1 MKLGTD
7 LSVFYDTDQFAVPC
21 VTQVGEVEVE
31 FAAVLGAVDESQHF
45 GEAVGAVHRLR
56 HIAAQVMLQ
65 HQQQVLVDGAS
76 YVVVQPSQLIVDG
89 LEAEAV
95 ISPTQP

>member
-21 VTQVGEVEVE
+21 VAQAGESEVE
-31 FAAVLGAVDESQHF
+31 FAAVLGAVDETVHF
-45 GEAVGAVHRLR
+45 SEATATVRRLR

-65 HQQQVLVDGAS
+65 QQQQLLVDGVP
-76 YVVVQPSQLIVDG
+76 YVVMQPSQLIVDG

-95 ISPTQP
+95 VSPIHS